1 VQREPCRVL
10 SVEASVELV
19 VNGVGASRLHLEQEL
34 PRTRLPDGFVDHGED
49 LRSTVCTCHH
59 GVCHVGCNLRPS
71 PTIPG
76 IGDMPWAAYS
86 GARPAPCG
94 SGVDA
99 GEEPRLSLLVV
110 GLPYEEV
117 IW

>member
-1 VQREPCRVL
+1 
-10 SVEASVELV
+10 
-19 VNGVGASRLHLEQEL
+19 
-34 PRTRLPDGFVDHGED
+34 
-49 LRSTVCTCHH
+49 
-59 GVCHVGCNLRPS
+59 
-71 PTIPG
+71 
-76 IGDMPWAAYS
+76 MPWAAYS

>member
-1 VQREPCRVL
+1 V
-10 SVEASVELV
+10 
-19 VNGVGASRLHLEQEL
+19 
-34 PRTRLPDGFVDHGED
+34 
-49 LRSTVCTCHH
+49 
-59 GVCHVGCNLRPS
+59 
-71 PTIPG
+71 
-76 IGDMPWAAYS
+76 
-86 GARPAPCG
+86 G